1 MVKRKGKVEAEVVGE
16 VEPMVAAEVVVGAGA
31 EEKKKRKRKPRYKR
45 HDLVGVRVLAEMG
58 ILAGKVVWKGELHQ
72 VRYWQYLEARETGG
86 EGYLL
91 VE

>member
-16 VEPMVAAEVVVGAGA
+16 VEPMVAAGA